1 MAKRGKLTAQ
11 IKSLASELLG
21 KEISQVE
28 LRLMPYAQ
36 YCLMNGQSIDPQ
48 RVNIA
53 EREVLSDWRKRGFIE
68 GGASGLGVTKEFWDA
83 MNKILWL
90 AYIAFAEKGAAEAA

>member
-1 MAKRGKLTAQ
+1 MAKRGQLTIQ

-36 YCLMNGQSIDPQ
+36 YCLMNGKSIDPQ
-48 RVNIA
+48 RVNLA
-53 EREVLSDWRKRGFIE
+53 EREVISDWRKRGFIE

-83 MNKILWL
+83 INQILWL
-90 AYIAFAEKGAAEAA
+90 GYIAYSEQEDSQAA